1 MGLKMCDLDE
11 LKMKREF
18 NVRISRIERR
28 IWGQKTHIQL
38 YFEFDSVLFGGNTT
52 PPYAL
57 VMPLFD
63 EPMLPPDARERMRA
77 FRTIA
82 DLYNACGVQSAV
94 INTPAEPIDPRQVLI
109 DDMQQ
114 LIGHLITV
122 EVSFRP
128 YGQA

>member
-1 MGLKMCDLDE
+1 MCDLDE

-18 NVRISRIERR
+18 NVRVSRIERR

-63 EPMLPPDARERMRA
+63 EPMLPPGARERMRA
-77 FRTIA
+77 FRTIV
-82 DLYNACGVQSAV
+82 DLYNACGVQSA
-94 INTPAEPIDPRQVLI
+94 EPIDPRQVLIDDPRQVLI

-128 YGQA
+128 YGRA